1 MRHGGVNT
9 PGYLSRYFW
18 MLEFDFFFFFF
29 PMFVLVQDRPFKQL
43 VFERVQ
49 NVTVVT
55 SKSIVRQNF
64 FTHHVNIKFIDMCES
79 YRLFGTQG

>member
-1 MRHGGVNT
+1 
-9 PGYLSRYFW
+9 
-18 MLEFDFFFFFF
+18 MLTLQDICQGTFGCLNLIFFLF

-49 NVTVVT
+49 DVTVVA

-64 FTHHVNIKFIDMCES
+64 FTHHVSIKFIDMCES
-79 YRLFGTQG
+79 YRLIGTQG